1 MIGQVIRTVAAKGV
15 DMLRFVF
22 SPRFFHIILFSFVF
36 FASIGAAEEKHVSV
50 DGNCDGRERMAPESC
65 CRSRFGKYE

>member
-50 DGNCDGRERMAPESC
+50 DGNCDGRE
-65 CRSRFGKYE
+65 

>member
-22 SPRFFHIILFSFVF
+22 SPRFSHIILFSFVF

-50 DGNCDGRERMAPESC
+50 DGNCDGRERMATESC
-65 CRSRFGKYE
+65 CRSCFGKDE

>member
-22 SPRFFHIILFSFVF
+22 SPRFFHMFSFVF

-50 DGNCDGRERMAPESC
+50 DGNCDGRERMATESC
-65 CRSRFGKYE
+65 CRS

>member
-1 MIGQVIRTVAAKGV
+1 MIGQVIRTVATKGV

-50 DGNCDGRERMAPESC
+50 DGICDCRERTETESC
-65 CRSRFGKYE
+65 CRDCFGKSE

>member
-1 MIGQVIRTVAAKGV
+1 MIGQVIRTIAAKGV

-50 DGNCDGRERMAPESC
+50 DGNCDGRERMATESC
-65 CRSRFGKYE
+65 CRS